1 MNQLVNMAAKI
12 RYMSS
17 GEHSVPL
24 VVRAAIGRSW
34 GQGAQHSQAF
44 HSYFMHIPGIK
55 VVAPTTPH
63 DAKGCLIASIR
74 DNNPVIFVEH
84 RMLYSNTG
92 FVPNELYEVEFGKG
106 RVLVEGTDI
115 TLVGV
120 SYTVTD
126 CIRAALALKEIG
138 ISAEVIDPVSLSPID
153 YEIIRKSANKT
164 KKVLVVD
171 NGWLTCGFS
180 SEVIADLGINCS
192 DLNLDRMGYLESPCP
207 TTRVLEDG
215 FYPNP
220 ENVAIKANQM
230 CNGDKNWKP
239 EKISREEINSFKGT
253 LLIMDNKKNLENAIK
268 QCWNDNPSNEFDID
282 KPIVRLH
289 EPTFNADEI
298 IAFTN
303 QMLTT
308 KVTMGEKVT
317 EFEKKY
323 CSKYSYG
330 HGVSNNSGSSA
341 NLLMLSVLT
350 SKLTEN
356 I

>member
-1 MNQLVNMAAKI
+1 MDNLKEINYGEAIFEGCYQEMERDKSVFVYGLGVDDTKGHYGTSKDLHKYFGSERCFDMPLSEDAMTGVGIGAALAGLRPIYVHQRMDFLLLCMNQLVNMAAKL

-17 GEHSVPL
+17 GKHTVPF

-55 VVAPTTPH
+55 VIAPTNPH
-63 DAKGCLIASIR
+63 DAKGSLIASIR

-84 RMLYSNTG
+84 RMLYSNKG
-92 FVPNELYEVEFGKG
+92 FVPNAPYEVEFGKG
-106 RVLVEGTDI
+106 RVLIEGSDI

-126 CIRAALALKEIG
+126 CIRAALALKEVG

-153 YEIIRKSANKT
+153 YNIIRESANKT

-180 SEVIADLGINCS
+180 SEVIADLGINC
-192 DLNLDRMGYLESPCP
+192 LGIKLDRMGYQESPCP

-220 ENVAIKANQM
+220 ENVALKANQM
-230 CNGDKNWKP
+230 CNGDENWNP
-239 EKISREEINSFKGT
+239 GQIAREEINSFKG
-253 LLIMDNKKNLENAIK
+253 
-268 QCWNDNPSNEFDID
+268 PF
-282 KPIVRLH
+282 
-289 EPTFNADEI
+289 
-298 IAFTN
+298 
-303 QMLTT
+303 
-308 KVTMGEKVT
+308 
-317 EFEKKY
+317 
-323 CSKYSYG
+323 
-330 HGVSNNSGSSA
+330 
-341 NLLMLSVLT
+341 
-350 SKLTEN
+350 
-356 I
+356 

>member
-1 MNQLVNMAAKI
+1 MGDLKEINYGEAIYEGCYQEMEKDDSVFVYGLGVDDPKGHYGTSKDLHKTFGSKRSFDMPLSEDAMTGVGIGAALAGLRPIYVHQRMDFLLLCMSQLVNMAAKI

-17 GEHSVPL
+17 GQHSVPL

-34 GQGAQHSQAF
+34 GQGAQHSQSF
-44 HSYFMHIPGIK
+44 HSYFMHVPGIK

-74 DNNPVIFVEH
+74 DNNPVIFLEH

-92 FVPNELYEVEFGKG
+92 YVPSETYEVEFGKG

-126 CIRAALALKEIG
+126 CIRAALALKKIG

-171 NGWLTCGFS
+171 NGWMTCGFS
-180 SEVIADLGINCS
+180 SEIIADLGINCS
-192 DLNLDRMGYLESPCP
+192 NLNLDRMGYLESPCP
-207 TTRVLEDG
+207 TTKVLEDA

-220 ENVAIKANQM
+220 ESVAIKANQM
-230 CNGDKNWKP
+230 CDGDKDWKP
-239 EKISREEINSFKGT
+239 EKISRDEINLFKG
-253 LLIMDNKKNLENAIK
+253 
-268 QCWNDNPSNEFDID
+268 PF
-282 KPIVRLH
+282 
-289 EPTFNADEI
+289 
-298 IAFTN
+298 
-303 QMLTT
+303 
-308 KVTMGEKVT
+308 
-317 EFEKKY
+317 
-323 CSKYSYG
+323 
-330 HGVSNNSGSSA
+330 
-341 NLLMLSVLT
+341 
-350 SKLTEN
+350 
-356 I
+356 

>member
-1 MNQLVNMAAKI
+1 MDNLKEINYGQAIYEGCYQEMKNNDSVFVYGLGVDDQKGHYGTSKDLHKIFGEKRNFDMPLSEDAMTGVGIGAALAGLRPIYVHQRMDFLLLCMNQLVNMAAKL

-17 GEHSVPL
+17 GEHSVPF

-44 HSYFMHIPGIK
+44 HSYFMHVPGIK

-74 DNNPVIFVEH
+74 DNNPVVFVEH

-92 FVPNELYEVEFGKG
+92 YVPNNLYEVEFGKG
-106 RVLVEGTDI
+106 RVLIEGTDI

-126 CIRAALALKEIG
+126 CIRAAEALKKIG

-153 YEIIRKSANKT
+153 YDLIRKSANKT

-180 SEVIADLGINCS
+180 SEIIADLGINCS
-192 DLNLDRMGYLESPCP
+192 NLKLDRMGYLESPCP

-215 FYPNP
+215 FYPDP
-220 ENVAIKANQM
+220 EGVAIKANIM
-230 CNGDKNWKP
+230 CNGEKNWKP
-239 EKISREEINSFKGT
+239 EKISREEINSFKG
-253 LLIMDNKKNLENAIK
+253 
-268 QCWNDNPSNEFDID
+268 PF
-282 KPIVRLH
+282 
-289 EPTFNADEI
+289 
-298 IAFTN
+298 
-303 QMLTT
+303 
-308 KVTMGEKVT
+308 
-317 EFEKKY
+317 
-323 CSKYSYG
+323 
-330 HGVSNNSGSSA
+330 
-341 NLLMLSVLT
+341 
-350 SKLTEN
+350 
-356 I
+356 

>member
-1 MNQLVNMAAKI
+1 MDDLKEINYGEAIFQGCYQEMEKDNSVFVYGLGVDDQKGHYGTSKDLHRIFGEKRNFDMPLSEDAMTGVGIGAALAGLRPIYVHQRMDFLLLCMNQLVNMAAKL

-24 VVRAAIGRSW
+24 VIRAAIGRSW
-34 GQGAQHSQAF
+34 GQGAQHSQAL
-44 HSYFMHIPGIK
+44 HSYFMHVPGIK

-63 DAKGCLIASIR
+63 DAKGCLVASIR
-74 DNNPVIFVEH
+74 DNNPVVFVEH

-92 FVPNELYEVEFGKG
+92 YVPKKLYEVEFGKG
-106 RVLVEGTDI
+106 RVLIEGTDI

-126 CIRAALALKEIG
+126 CIRAAGALKKIG

-180 SEVIADLGINCS
+180 SEIIADLGINCS
-192 DLNLDRMGYLESPCP
+192 GLKLNRMGYLESPCP

-220 ENVAIKANQM
+220 ENVAIQANMM
-230 CNGDKNWKP
+230 CNGDINWKP
-239 EKISREEINSFKGT
+239 EEISREEINSFKG
-253 LLIMDNKKNLENAIK
+253 
-268 QCWNDNPSNEFDID
+268 PF
-282 KPIVRLH
+282 
-289 EPTFNADEI
+289 
-298 IAFTN
+298 
-303 QMLTT
+303 
-308 KVTMGEKVT
+308 
-317 EFEKKY
+317 
-323 CSKYSYG
+323 
-330 HGVSNNSGSSA
+330 
-341 NLLMLSVLT
+341 
-350 SKLTEN
+350 
-356 I
+356 

>member
-1 MNQLVNMAAKI
+1 MKYMDNFKEINYGEAIYEGCYQEMEKDDSVFVYGLGVDDPKGHYGTSKDLHKTFGEKRNFDMPLSEDAMTGVGIGAALAGLRPIYVHQRMDFLLLCMNQLVNMAAKL

-17 GEHSVPL
+17 GQHSVPL

-34 GQGAQHSQAF
+34 GQGAQHSQSF

-74 DNNPVIFVEH
+74 DNNPVIFLEH

-92 FVPNELYEVEFGKG
+92 YVPSETYEVEFGKG

-126 CIRAALALKEIG
+126 CIRAALALKKIG

-171 NGWLTCGFS
+171 NGWITCGFS
-180 SEVIADLGINCS
+180 AEIIADLGINCS
-192 DLNLDRMGYLESPCP
+192 GLNLDRMGYLESPCP
-207 TTRVLEDG
+207 TTRVLEDA
-215 FYPNP
+215 FYPSP
-220 ENVAIKANQM
+220 ETVAIKANQM
-230 CNGDKNWKP
+230 CNGDTNWKP
-239 EKISREEINSFKGT
+239 EKISRDEINSFKG
-253 LLIMDNKKNLENAIK
+253 
-268 QCWNDNPSNEFDID
+268 PF
-282 KPIVRLH
+282 
-289 EPTFNADEI
+289 
-298 IAFTN
+298 
-303 QMLTT
+303 
-308 KVTMGEKVT
+308 
-317 EFEKKY
+317 
-323 CSKYSYG
+323 
-330 HGVSNNSGSSA
+330 
-341 NLLMLSVLT
+341 
-350 SKLTEN
+350 
-356 I
+356 